1 MRSLFC
7 RKESK
12 LNWSL
17 FFLPDIDECSAV
29 ISNNCDVNAACTNT
43 AGSFSCKCKRGYSG
57 NGTNCKSKCMCLRM
71 INAKSFGCNLK
82 NNYSLGSCLMHMCIW
97 HWKVLSWKYNGSL
110 HRKGLF
116 CFLQTWM
123 NVLIHQRTTV
133 TPLPVVQ
140 TPMETLLVL
149 VTLVTKEMVLT
160 ARVSVGQWL
169 WKGRRMF
176 PLADIKKWLYKRRAA
191 FQYLQQWECLL
202 TMDGKVQSRKS
213 TQIWGSCCFFK
224 SLFSLS
230 TDQKEDILTR
240 L

>member
-71 INAKSFGCNLK
+71 IKAKSFGCNLK

-176 PLADIKKWLYKRRAA
+176 FSLILRNGYIIEGPLFSIYNNEVVHWRSMGKCRARSRLKYEA
-191 FQYLQQWECLL
+191 RSVSSNHCSRFLL
-202 TMDGKVQSRKS
+202 TRRK
-213 TQIWGSCCFFK
+213 TF
-224 SLFSLS
+224 
-230 TDQKEDILTR
+230 
-240 L
+240 